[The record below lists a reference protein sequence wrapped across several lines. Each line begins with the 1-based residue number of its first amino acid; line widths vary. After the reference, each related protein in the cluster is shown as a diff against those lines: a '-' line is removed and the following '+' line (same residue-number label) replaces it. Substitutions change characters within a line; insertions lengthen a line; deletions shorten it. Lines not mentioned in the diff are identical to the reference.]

1 MQFKERTRSDVH
13 LDITPIVDTVFNLLI
28 FFALS
33 LNFIIT
39 PGMKVNLP
47 ESATEEIIR
56 EREEIIIVVNK
67 ENGIFI
73 NNNPVSID
81 KLFLSLNKSAKRN
94 EDTLV
99 IIQADREVSHGSVV
113 KVMDTAKKAGLRRLA
128 IATSM
133 TRKTVSKGSDDEV
146 SE

>member
-1 MQFKERTRSDVH
+1 MKFKERTQADVH

-39 PGMKVNLP
+39 PGIKVNLP
-47 ESATEEIIR
+47 ESETEEIIR
-56 EREEIIIVVNK
+56 EKEEIIIVMRKDN
-67 ENGIFI
+67 EIFI
-73 NNNPVSID
+73 NNSSVSIGE
-81 KLFLSLNKSAKRN
+81 LFLILNKAAQNNK
-94 EDTLV
+94 DALV
-99 IIQADREVSHGSVV
+99 IIQADQEVFHGSVV
-113 KVMDTAKKAGLRRLA
+113 KVMDTTKRAGLTRLA

-133 TRKTVSKGSDDEV
+133 INKTVAKGGDHEV